1 MIRAAKRGKD
11 AAENHHPVLRGS
23 PILQKPD
30 PSLRP
35 APANLRRT
43 EEARN
48 FVRDDIRVSF
58 SADGEAEVPPF
69 RIVIFRRL
77 LEMFLDVLGGVSTA
91 GKAGDAAPGA
101 GFPVVRDVA
110 CENPRRQF
118 DVQVARESV

>member
-1 MIRAAKRGKD
+1 MPQKTTTLFSGARPFCR
-11 AAENHHPVLRGS
+11 NQ
-23 PILQKPD
+23 ILLYVP
-30 PSLRP
+30 RP
-35 APANLRRT
+35 PTCGGT

-77 LEMFLDVLGGVSTA
+77 LKMFLDVLGGVSTA

>member
-1 MIRAAKRGKD
+1 MPQKTTTLFSGARPFCR
-11 AAENHHPVLRGS
+11 NQ
-23 PILQKPD
+23 ILLYVP
-30 PSLRP
+30 RP
-35 APANLRRT
+35 PTCGGT

-48 FVRDDIRVSF
+48 FVRDDIRFSF
-58 SADGEAEVPPF
+58 TADGEAEAPPF
-69 RIVIFRRL
+69 RIVIFRCL
-77 LEMFLDVLGGVSTA
+77 LKMFLDVLGGVSTA